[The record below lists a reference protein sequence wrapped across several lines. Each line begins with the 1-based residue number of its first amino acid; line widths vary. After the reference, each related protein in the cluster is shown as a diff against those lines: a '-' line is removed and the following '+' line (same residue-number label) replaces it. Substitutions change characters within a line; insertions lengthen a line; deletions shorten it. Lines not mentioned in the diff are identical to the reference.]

1 MGLLKRAGDLVYTFR
16 FLRLLT
22 TNFEDTEAFKLG
34 LIDKKGKRLRKAQ
47 NSEEK
52 NVYTPFHRLVFNV
65 KKLIPG
71 GKIGS
76 YASALYLIKEH
87 FSVSENKLTEALFE
101 CGVDTA
107 ELLAEDSK
115 WFVLED
121 GRLSPGDYKVST
133 DKVLNDT
140 CDELVRRKD
149 YVTADDDCYPVGD
162 IFGIPVYECVHKKTG
177 KSVYVT
183 IGELLI

>member
-16 FLRLLT
+16 FLKLLV

-34 LIDKKGKRLRKAQ
+34 LINEKGKRIRKAETP
-47 NSEEK
+47 EEK

-76 YASALYLIKEH
+76 YASALYLIKEQ
-87 FSVSENKLTEALFE
+87 FSVSEKKLTEALLE
-101 CGVDTA
+101 CGVDTS
-107 ELLAEDSK
+107 ELLTEDSK

-121 GRLSPGDYKVST
+121 GRLSPGDYRVTT
-133 DKVLNDT
+133 DKVLNKT
-140 CDELVRRKD
+140 CDEMVQRKD

-162 IFGIPVYECVHKKTG
+162 IFGIPVYECTHKMTG
-177 KSVYVT
+177 QSVYVT